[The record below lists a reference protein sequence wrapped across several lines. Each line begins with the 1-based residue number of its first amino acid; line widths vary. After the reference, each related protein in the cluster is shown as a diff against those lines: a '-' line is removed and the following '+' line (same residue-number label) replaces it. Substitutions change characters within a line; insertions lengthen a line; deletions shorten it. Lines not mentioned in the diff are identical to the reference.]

1 MHYVYVL
8 KCKDGYYE
16 GCTDDLK
23 DRLYRHQ
30 KGQVDATKNRLP
42 VKLEMYFA
50 IGDKYKAFEFEK
62 YLKSGSGRAFIK
74 KHFSTLF

>member
-16 GCTDDLK
+16 GCTDNLK

-30 KGQVDATKNRLP
+30 KGQVDATCQLKN
-42 VKLEMYFA
+42 
-50 IGDKYKAFEFEK
+50 
-62 YLKSGSGRAFIK
+62 
-74 KHFSTLF
+74 